1 MLLKTETSLKLKAMP
16 KFDLCI
22 IGGGPAG
29 MMAAIASSER
39 KKKVVLIE
47 KNDDL
52 GSKLLLTGGGRCNI
66 THAGLTKKEFVSK
79 FGKQGDFLLSSLS
92 LFGVEE
98 LIEFFKKRGLLLTIE
113 GEKVYP
119 KTESSKE
126 VLNFFKTELRKNKVT
141 VLTNSEVKDF
151 LFKDKK
157 IEKVLLSSGE
167 EVFADN
173 FLIATGGKSYPSTG
187 STGDGYA
194 FVKKMGHKIAE
205 LKPAL
210 TPIETKEKWVVALK
224 GLTLHNVGIKLNNEK
239 PILGE
244 VLFTHF
250 GISGPTILN
259 LSERVE
265 SKDKIHIDLFP
276 KKNIEELEEEIIDL
290 FESNFKKT
298 INNILSEVV
307 PFKLLSI
314 ILNFSDIKKE
324 EICRNITKE
333 QRKKLLKNLKGIE
346 LNVIGLLGFDKAMV
360 TKGGI
365 SLKEIDAKTMKSK
378 LVNNLYFAG
387 EVIDLN
393 GESGGYNLQMSFTT
407 GYTVAQNI

>member
-1 MLLKTETSLKLKAMP
+1 MP

-265 SKDKIHIDLFP
+265 SK
-276 KKNIEELEEEIIDL
+276 
-290 FESNFKKT
+290 
-298 INNILSEVV
+298 
-307 PFKLLSI
+307 
-314 ILNFSDIKKE
+314 
-324 EICRNITKE
+324 
-333 QRKKLLKNLKGIE
+333 
-346 LNVIGLLGFDKAMV
+346 
-360 TKGGI
+360 
-365 SLKEIDAKTMKSK
+365 
-378 LVNNLYFAG
+378 
-387 EVIDLN
+387 
-393 GESGGYNLQMSFTT
+393 
-407 GYTVAQNI
+407 